1 MEVKMEMD
9 NVLQTYTWTSRA
21 AAEPVFRHCMGVLCN
36 YAESTPYTYG
46 LYLRQSQSSGKYPP
60 SLSLLTGAFSHKGY

>member
-21 AAEPVFRHCMGVLCN
+21 AAEPVFGTAWEY
-36 YAESTPYTYG
+36 YAIMQKVSVRAILATITEFRQVST
-46 LYLRQSQSSGKYPP
+46 
-60 SLSLLTGAFSHKGY
+60 FSISVDGGFFP